1 LLVAPRPER
10 ATLLH
15 RCLATQA
22 QDIHFE
28 EGKMFRASLAMMAVA
43 SLALACDRGPTT
55 PTSPDD
61 PVIAADAGQK
71 ASDGPSV
78 KGKGTIHFGTS
89 VEKVSVNTRGN
100 SGKASFHDKT
110 VSGNVNGKIDVNC
123 VRVVGNEAT
132 ISGIVRH
139 SNRKELEGYEA
150 LFQIRDNGKGK
161 KKNPDYMS
169 PVLFH
174 AVGTGPDCSVPSEF
188 DLAPVKGD
196 FTVKP

>member
-1 LLVAPRPER
+1 
-10 ATLLH
+10 
-15 RCLATQA
+15 
-22 QDIHFE
+22 
-28 EGKMFRASLAMMAVA
+28 MFRTSLAMLALA
-43 SLALACDRGPTT
+43 SLALACDRSPTT
-55 PTSPDD
+55 PVSPDD
-61 PVIAADAGQK
+61 LSIAADARR
-71 ASDGPSV
+71 AAAAGPSV
-78 KGKGTIHFGTS
+78 KGAGTIHFGAS
-89 VEKVSVNTRGN
+89 VEHVAVSTRGN
-100 SGKASFHDKT
+100 TGKASFHDKT

-139 SNRKELEGYEA
+139 SNRKSLEGYEA

-188 DLAPVKGD
+188 DLAPVKGN

>member
-1 LLVAPRPER
+1 
-10 ATLLH
+10 LH
-15 RCLATQA
+15 RCLTTQA

-28 EGKMFRASLAMMAVA
+28 EGKMFRASLAMMTVA
-43 SLALACDRGPTT
+43 SLALACDRSPTT

-61 PVIAADAGQK
+61 AIIAADAQH
-71 ASDGPSV
+71 ASRDGPSV
-78 KGKGTIHFGTS
+78 EGKGTIHFGAS
-89 VEKVSVNTRGN
+89 VEKVSVKTRGN

-139 SNRKELEGYEA
+139 SNRKSLEGYEA

-188 DLAPVKGD
+188 DLAPVKGN